1 MNLTGSGAAEFVI
14 GNRAT
19 PSFFAVMGVPALIG
33 RTVDAKDDKSGDD
46 VVVISHSLWM
56 RRFNGDPKA
65 VGRTLRFDDKRYVMV
80 GVMPEGSGSRLRM
93 DAIAKRLQQDHPETN
108 WKIGAVMVSLI
119 DEVVH
124 DTRMDELMEKDCV
137 RLVWIRLRRYGT
149 SSASYF
155 SISFLISAGGSNRS
169 GGMSTFDFTS
179 RVVRESWLPMKF
191 CTSFPGTRSPSKG
204 L

>member
-108 WKIGAVMVSLI
+108 
-119 DEVVH
+119 
-124 DTRMDELMEKDCV
+124 
-137 RLVWIRLRRYGT
+137 
-149 SSASYF
+149 
-155 SISFLISAGGSNRS
+155 
-169 GGMSTFDFTS
+169 
-179 RVVRESWLPMKF
+179 
-191 CTSFPGTRSPSKG
+191 
-204 L
+204 